1 MTTSTPTPGMWL
13 RVTPDGK
20 AAPVAIKYRTF
31 FLGRDPEWA
40 WQSTDCIEGRVK
52 RDPEGTIYYPI
63 TEEILKAAAAMAD
76 AIEREKMYDA
86 EEARCNYLAAVE
98 KAVKGA

>member
-1 MTTSTPTPGMWL
+1 MASGRLAMQLRSVARITTVTTSTPTP
-13 RVTPDGK
+13 
-20 AAPVAIKYRTF
+20 
-31 FLGRDPEWA
+31 
-40 WQSTDCIEGRVK
+40 
-52 RDPEGTIYYPI
+52 
-63 TEEILKAAAAMAD
+63 AMAE